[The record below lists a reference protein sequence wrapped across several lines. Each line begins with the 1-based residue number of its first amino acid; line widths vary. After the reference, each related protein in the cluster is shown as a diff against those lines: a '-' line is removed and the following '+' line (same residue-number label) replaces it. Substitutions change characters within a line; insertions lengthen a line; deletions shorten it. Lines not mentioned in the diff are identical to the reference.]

1 MKKFLSFLSAI
12 AVAGCFSSCNDA
24 LVDDYVPSQGTPI
37 TLSAQLQQQN
47 VTRANEQGFVT
58 GDRMGIYIVDYAG
71 TAPGILDV
79 AANRASNVL
88 YTFDGDNYKW
98 TAPTQ
103 LYWKDSST
111 PVDVYGYY
119 PGINYIDE
127 PKAYQFEVSE
137 LQNVVPEDG
146 GMSNYEASDFLWGKT
161 AKVSPTEQAITVK
174 YSHRMAG
181 IWVYLKAGEGIT
193 ATEWEKLDKVVQI
206 ENTVR
211 TATINLTDGVPV
223 PSGEVD
229 KGIAM
234 LPQSGDSYRAV
245 IVPQKVAANKK
256 LISVTLDGITYTH
269 SLASEMNYVMGK
281 IHNFTININKVE
293 ASGDYELKVSYDG
306 ITDWVN
312 DETSHAFSSTA
323 YVVIHCPKMGTLKQC
338 ITEAGYDYTTMQNLK
353 VTGEL
358 TTKDFE
364 FLNKEMLGLKHLN
377 LQEVKIKQAKMGF
390 DYDRWKDVV
399 RDEALPE
406 SAFYGNKN
414 IRSIIL
420 PISLKC
426 IGGGAFSESQLMYST
441 LEIPEG
447 VTCIGGNAFAH
458 NGYNGVELVLP
469 STLDTICG
477 GAFYNCEYKCEFILT
492 DNIKHLGEYMIYDG
506 NGNGAPNF
514 YGTFH
519 LPSGLKE
526 LSYAVFCGLGSNGS
540 ITGKIEIP
548 QGITEIADAAF
559 SIDFGNRIDLT
570 FPAGVR
576 RIGKDAFGGG
586 QWGRHKIR
594 FNSIHFNN
602 GMEVIDDCAFY
613 GCNMPFPIVLP
624 ENLTFIGGSAFFNCG
639 IEGELVIPEN
649 CLSMKGGAFCRN
661 QISKL
666 TLPSRLEVIEDGAFE
681 CVGPITELTIP
692 KYVDYIGDYAFSG
705 NTYLQTV
712 ICLNPEPPT
721 LGRSPFGPHDWESD
735 GIYYDKVVLQVPEQS
750 VELYRNADG
759 WREFQNIT
767 AYRELA
773 FNVPEIVT
781 LDKGTTRTGILRSE
795 GAWEVAE
802 SPSWVTVSPSSSN
815 NKKTEVTV
823 TLDAQDKGGATR
835 EGRIVFRLKDK
846 DYTTYTTIRQVAAD
860 VAEDETIVLQEAS
873 AGAPYSVPLFL
884 VGDGYNADDIASGK
898 YLQEMHEQMEHLFSV
913 EPYKSYRDYFTVSTA
928 IACSPESGTNEP
940 MKFKSEDYWESE
952 ADMVWKYAL
961 AHGKD
966 ITEARE
972 AYTTVLVLYNTEVS
986 IHSTD
991 ISDNGRT
998 VSWMGKSTDSYPF
1011 DQRGYIL
1018 HELGGTAFAKL
1029 GPEGVSHFNFMKDC
1043 TCPGCNMTNTYNSMR
1058 SKGWYQNVSTS
1069 GQMNDV
1075 PWSHYIFHEKYA
1087 PYVDIYEGALNHSR
1101 STYRSENM
1109 SVMGNTYIPYY
1120 NTISREIIV
1129 RRIMECAGL
1138 PFSMEDFLAKD
1149 KIELPEELV
1158 NNYEL

>member
-1 MKKFLSFLSAI
+1 MKKFLSFLSIVA
-12 AVAGCFSSCNDA
+12 AVASTLSSCEDTLIGA
-24 LVDDYVPSQGTPI
+24 PQLSQDMPI
-37 TLSAQLQQQN
+37 TLSAHLQQQN
-47 VTRANEQGFVT
+47 TTRANEQGFVT
-58 GDRMGIYIVDYAG
+58 GDRMGIYIVDYVG
-71 TAPGILDV
+71 GAPGTLDV

-88 YTFDGDNYKW
+88 YTFDGDNYTW

-127 PKAYQFEVSE
+127 PTAYQFEVSE

-161 AKVSPTEQAITVK
+161 GKVSPTEQAITVK

-181 IWVYLKAGEGIT
+181 VWVYLKAGEGIT
-193 ATEWEKLDKVVQI
+193 ATEWEKLDKVVQV

-211 TATINLTDGVPV
+211 TATIDLTTGIPV

-245 IVPQKVAANKK
+245 IVPQTLASGKK

-269 SLASEMNYVMGK
+269 SLTSAMTYQMGK
-281 IHNFTININKVE
+281 LHNFTITINKVD

-323 YVVIHCPKMGTLKQC
+323 YVVINCPKYGTLKQC
-338 ITEAGYDYTTMQNLK
+338 ITDAGYDYTTMQNLK

-358 TTKDFE
+358 TTEDFE
-364 FLNKEMLGLKHLN
+364 FLNKEMSELKHLN

-390 DYDRWKDVV
+390 DYDRWKDVI
-399 RDEALPE
+399 RDDALPE
-406 SAFYGNKN
+406 NAFYGNKN
-414 IRSIIL
+414 IRSMIL

-426 IGGGAFSESQLMYST
+426 VGGNAFSESQLMYST
-441 LEIPEG
+441 LQIPEG
-447 VTCIGGNAFAH
+447 VTFIGGGAFSYIDH
-458 NGYNGVELVLP
+458 NGMTLVLP
-469 STLDTICG
+469 SSLDTITG
-477 GAFYNCEYKCEFILT
+477 GAFRGCGYTCELNLS
-492 DNIKHLGEYMIYDG
+492 DNIKYIGDEAF
-506 NGNGAPNF
+506 NGTPNF
-514 YGTFH
+514 YGVFH
-519 LPSGLKE
+519 VPSQIKE
-526 LSYAVFCGLGSNGS
+526 LANGIFGGLGSDGS
-540 ITGKIEIP
+540 FMGQIEIP
-548 QGITEIADAAF
+548 QGVTEIPEYAF
-559 SIDFGNRIDLT
+559 CFVLKNRVNLT
-570 FPAGVR
+570 IPAGVKNIGFGAFHGLMKFSSLKFNDDLE
-576 RIGKDAFGGG
+576 RIGDESFSFA
-586 QWGRHKIR
+586 
-594 FNSIHFNN
+594 
-602 GMEVIDDCAFY
+602 D
-613 GCNMPFPIVLP
+613 MPFQIELP
-624 ENLTFIGGSAFFNCG
+624 ENLLYIGSEAFRSCG
-639 IEGELVIPEN
+639 IEGELVIPES
-649 CLSMKGGAFCRN
+649 CLSVSEGAFRGN
-661 QISKL
+661 QISQL
-666 TLPSRLEVIEDGAFE
+666 ILPSRLEAIGSRVFE
-681 CVGPITELTIP
+681 CVGTITELTIP

-705 NTYLQTV
+705 NPYLQTV
-712 ICLNPEPPT
+712 ICLNSEPPV
-721 LGRSPFGPHDWESD
+721 LGENPFGWSSEWVND
-735 GIYYDKVVLQVPEQS
+735 GVYFDKCILQVPEQS

-759 WREFQNIT
+759 WQDFQNIT

-773 FNVPEIVT
+773 FNVPEIIT
-781 LDKGTTRTGILRSE
+781 LDKGTTRSGILRSE

-802 SPSWVTVSPSSSN
+802 CPSWVTVSPLLSN

-823 TLDAQDKGGATR
+823 TVDAQTSGSATR

-846 DYTTYTTIRQVAAD
+846 DYTTYTTVRQVGAD
-860 VAEDETIVLQEAS
+860 VAEDETIVLQQAS
-873 AGAPYSVPLFL
+873 AGAPYAVPLFL

-898 YLQEMHEQMEHLFSV
+898 YLQDMREQMEHLFSV
-913 EPYKSYRDYFTVSTA
+913 EPYKTYRDYFTVSTA

-940 MKFKSEDYWESE
+940 MKFKTDNYWESE
-952 ADMVWKYAL
+952 ADIVWRYAL
-961 AHGKD
+961 AHGEG
-966 ITEARE
+966 ITESRE
-972 AYTTVLVLYNTEVS
+972 AYTTILVLYNTNASV
-986 IHSTD
+986 HSTD
-991 ISDNGRT
+991 INDNGRT

-1043 TCPGCNMTNTYNSMR
+1043 KCPGCNMTNTYNNMR
-1058 SKGWYQNVSTS
+1058 SRGWYQNVSTS
-1069 GQMNDV
+1069 GRINEV

-1109 SVMGNTYIPYY
+1109 SVMGNTYVPYY

-1138 PFSMEDFLAKD
+1138 PFSMEEFLAKD

-1158 NNYEL
+1158 E

>member
-338 ITEAGYDYTTMQNLK
+338 ITDAGYDYTTMQNLK

-358 TTKDFE
+358 TTEDFE
-364 FLNKEMLGLKHLN
+364 FLNNEMANLKHLN
-377 LQEVKIKQAKMGF
+377 LSDVRIKNVNWNDSF
-390 DYDRWKDVV
+390 ECWKN
-399 RDEALPE
+399 DELPNM
-406 SAFYGNKN
+406 AFRQNKT
-414 IRSIIL
+414 IRSIVL
-420 PISLKC
+420 PDSLKALGYDVFAESNLMHSVLKIPEGVTY
-426 IGGGAFSESQLMYST
+426 IGGGAFYNVQ
-441 LEIPEG
+441 
-447 VTCIGGNAFAH
+447 
-458 NGYNGVELVLP
+458 YNGVTLILP
-469 STLDTICG
+469 NSLDSIEG
-477 GAFYNCEYKCEFILT
+477 GAFVECRWACEFNLS
-492 DNIKHLGEYMIYDG
+492 DNISYIGDSWYSNSSDI
-506 NGNGAPNF
+506 PNF
-514 YGTFH
+514 TGVVH
-519 LPSGLKE
+519 IPSKLKR
-526 LSYAVFCGLGSNGS
+526 
-540 ITGKIEIP
+540 IP
-548 QGITEIADAAF
+548 QGLYAGMGENANFVGNIEINQGVTEIGDAAF
-559 SIDFGNRIDLT
+559 SHLFLKNRIDLIL
-570 FPAGVR
+570 PVGMKK
-576 RIGKDAFGGG
+576 IGNSAFW
-586 QWGRHKIR
+586 QIR
-594 FNSIHFNN
+594 FSSLLFN
-602 GMEVIDDCAFY
+602 DDLEHIGNHAFW
-613 GCNMPFPIVLP
+613 GCDMPFQINLPTELTQIGEFAFSGSKLEGELIIPEKCLNIGQYAFSGCSLSKLVLP
-624 ENLTFIGGSAFFNCG
+624 E
-639 IEGELVIPEN
+639 
-649 CLSMKGGAFCRN
+649 
-661 QISKL
+661 
-666 TLPSRLEVIEDGAFE
+666 RLEVIMKESF
-681 CVGPITELTIP
+681 CNVGSITELTIP
-692 KYVDYIGDYAFSG
+692 KFVDYIGDRAFAG
-705 NTYLQTV
+705 NAYLQTL
-712 ICLNPEPPT
+712 ISLNPEPPV
-721 LGRSPFGPHDWESD
+721 LGDEVFAGL
-735 GIYYDKVVLQVPEQS
+735 YMDKVVLQVPEQS
-750 VELYRNADG
+750 IELYRNADG

-795 GAWEVAE
+795 GAWEVVE
-802 SPSWVTVSPSSSN
+802 CPSWVTVSPLSSN
-815 NKKTEVTV
+815 DKKTEVTV
-823 TLDAQDKGGATR
+823 TVHQQSQGASAR
-835 EGRIVFRLKDK
+835 EGQIIFRLKEK
-846 DYTTYTTIRQVAAD
+846 DYTTYTTVRQMIAE
-860 VAEDETIVLQEAS
+860 VAEDEIIVLQEAS
-873 AGAPYSVPLFL
+873 AGAPYSVPIFL

-898 YLQEMHEQMEHLFSV
+898 YLQDMREQMEHLFSV
-913 EPYKSYRDYFTVSTA
+913 EPYKTYRNYFTVSTA

-940 MKFKSEDYWESE
+940 MKFKPENYWDSE
-952 ADMVWKYAL
+952 ADDIVWRYAL

-966 ITEARE
+966 ISEARE
-972 AYTTVLVLYNTEVS
+972 AYTTILVLYNTEVP
-986 IHSTD
+986 IHRTD
-991 ISDNGRT
+991 ISDNNGRA

-1029 GPEGVSHFNFMKDC
+1029 GPEGVSHFNFMRDC
-1043 TCPGCNMTNTYNSMR
+1043 SCSGCNMTNTYNNMR

-1069 GQMNDV
+1069 AKISEV

-1138 PFSMEDFLAKD
+1138 TFSMEDFLAKD

-1158 NNYEL
+1158 DNY

>member
-1 MKKFLSFLSAI
+1 MKKFLSFLSTI

-24 LVDDYVPSQGTPI
+24 LVDDCVPSQGTPI
-37 TLSAQLQQQN
+37 TLSAQLQQEYT
-47 VTRANEQGFVT
+47 TRVNDQGFVR
-58 GDRMGIYIVDYAG
+58 GDRMGIYIVDYING
-71 TAPGILDV
+71 APGALD
-79 AANRASNVL
+79 ASANRASNVL
-88 YTFDGDNYKW
+88 YTFSYKW
-98 TAPTQ
+98 TAPIQ
-103 LYWKDSST
+103 FYWKDSST
-111 PVDVYGYY
+111 PIDVYGYY
-119 PGINYIDE
+119 PGINNIDI
-127 PKAYQFEVSE
+127 PTAYNFEVSY
-137 LQNVVPEDG
+137 LQNIVPEDG

-181 IWVYLKAGEGIT
+181 VWVYLKAGEGIT

-269 SLASEMNYVMGK
+269 SLASEMDYMMGK
-281 IHNFTININKVE
+281 IHNFTIIINKVE

-338 ITEAGYDYTTMQNLK
+338 LTDAGYDYTTMQNLK

-364 FLNKEMLGLKHLN
+364 FLNREMTSLMHLN
-377 LQEVKIKQAKMGF
+377 LKEAIVKRTYHSYWI
-390 DYDRWKDVV
+390 
-399 RDEALPE
+399 RDEEGLGIEEVEFWADDALPVG
-406 SAFYGNKN
+406 AFLWNQT

-420 PISLKC
+420 PSSLKRV
-426 IGGGAFSESQLMYST
+426 GNSAFESSNLMNST

-447 VTCIGGNAFAH
+447 VTDIDGYAFYDAGYYNNNAKSTT
-458 NGYNGVELVLP
+458 LVLP
-469 STLDTICG
+469 KSLKNIGYC
-477 GAFYNCEYKCEFILT
+477 AFYRCKYTCELGLS
-492 DNIKHLGEYMIYDG
+492 DNITSIEAHAFEGTE
-506 NGNGAPNF
+506 NF
-514 YGTFH
+514 YGVFH
-519 LPSGLKE
+519 YPSMLMNLPNTAFG
-526 LSYAVFCGLGSNGS
+526 GLGSNESFTGEIELPQGVKKIPEGAFTFALKNRINLKIPVGVTKIDHAAFHGLKFASLKFNDDLIAIGEAAFEGGS
-540 ITGKIEIP
+540 IPFQITLPPNLLKI
-548 QGITEIADAAF
+548 GSRAF
-559 SIDFGNRIDLT
+559 RDTNI
-570 FPAGVR
+570 
-576 RIGKDAFGGG
+576 K
-586 QWGRHKIR
+586 
-594 FNSIHFNN
+594 
-602 GMEVIDDCAFY
+602 
-613 GCNMPFPIVLP
+613 
-624 ENLTFIGGSAFFNCG
+624 
-639 IEGELVIPEN
+639 GELVIPDNVEIIGSN
-649 CLSMKGGAFCRN
+649 AFSGCNLTKINIPERIVSIEGGAFH
-661 QISKL
+661 S
-666 TLPSRLEVIEDGAFE
+666 
-681 CVGPITELTIP
+681 VGPITEITIP
-692 KYVDYIGDYAFSG
+692 KYVGYIGDGAFGG
-705 NTYLQTV
+705 NPYMQRI

-721 LGRSPFGPHDWESD
+721 LSGNPFEDL
-735 GIYYDKVVLQVPEQS
+735 YLDKVVLQVPKQS
-750 VELYRNADG
+750 VDLYRDTDG
-759 WREFQNIT
+759 WSRFQNIT
-767 AYRELA
+767 AYCELA
-773 FNVPEIVT
+773 FNVPEIIT
-781 LDKGTTRTGILRSE
+781 MDKGTTRTGILRSE

-802 SPSWVTVSPSSSN
+802 CPSWVTVSPSSGN
-815 NKKTEVTV
+815 DKKTEVTV
-823 TLDAQDKGGATR
+823 TVHQQSQGETR
-835 EGRIVFRLKDK
+835 EGQIVFRLKEMG
-846 DYTTYTTIRQVAAD
+846 YTTYATVKQVATD
-860 VAEDETIVLQEAS
+860 VEEDETIVLQEAS
-873 AGAPYSVPLFL
+873 ADAPYSVPIFL
-884 VGDGYNADDIASGK
+884 VGDGYNAEDIASGM
-898 YLQEMHEQMEHLFSV
+898 YLQDMREQMEHLFSI
-913 EPYKSYRDYFTVSTA
+913 EPYKTYRNYFTVSTA

-940 MKFKSEDYWESE
+940 MKFKPDDYRVSET
-952 ADMVWKYAL
+952 DMVWKYAL
-961 AHGKD
+961 VHGKD

-972 AYTTVLVLYNTEVS
+972 AYATILVLYNTNVAV
-986 IHSTD
+986 HSTD
-991 ISDNGRT
+991 INDSGRT
-998 VSWMGKSTDSYPF
+998 ISWVGKSTDSYPF

-1029 GPEGVSHFNFMKDC
+1029 GPEGVRHFNFMRDC
-1043 TCPGCNMTNTYNSMR
+1043 SCPRCNMIDIYNNMR

-1069 GQMNDV
+1069 AKISEV